1 MSTGLECD
9 AMRNVVAFIGLLL
22 AVSAAHGAEI
32 VLKTPLDYQVVQ
44 RSTPGKGLVQIVGD
58 LSEECPSAAT
68 IEARFVAGD
77 EEPAWQSVGGSVKD
91 HRLAATATLPAGGWW
106 RLDVRVMHAGREC
119 GRGSVAHVGVGEV
132 FVVAGQSNSANHG
145 EERQV
150 TESGRVAS
158 FDGTAWRLAHDP
170 QAGASGTMGSFMPP
184 LGDAIARRLDVPV
197 GFIACGIGATSVR
210 EWLPKG
216 ATFPNPPT
224 LESRVVRLPD
234 GAWESDGTAYA
245 QFIARMKS
253 MGPHGFRAV
262 LWHQGESDANQKDA
276 SRTLPGEQYR
286 DYLAKII
293 QDSRRDIGWKAPW
306 FVAQASYHVP
316 GDEKSDDIRS
326 AQASLWKDGI
336 ALEGP
341 DSDALTGEMRE
352 RGGQGV
358 HFSAKGLREHASR
371 WADKVLP
378 WLEQRWT
385 APRTVDGG
393 TEWSDY
399 AQLPE
404 CHSIGWVRANVQP
417 QDMQRWDGVLDEAIW
432 GTPSPQQAVG
442 RNWDWKISDD
452 AWREAVKQ
460 RGEGPLDE
468 VAFDLWVPDGVAV
481 VKGIV
486 AISGHGSGENLF
498 RHQGMRAL
506 ARELHLA
513 LFKFVGNPMQRGF
526 WPTSLLFQRLRTGGR
541 QSGHPEL
548 EHAPLFLYGHSN
560 GTGFSAIFAANE
572 PARVWG
578 WISMRPGITFQ
589 VYQPRAAQVPGLV
602 IFGENDPFLLRPSPA
617 ENLAVVQTIRKRH
630 DAVWN
635 MAVEPKTGH
644 GPGEKTWPLVFSF
657 LRHSFDA
664 RVPADAD
671 CRQGPVKL
679 EVLAVDRGLLGRN
692 WDSAAGGYQSLS
704 VFPFADFPGDKA
716 AASWLLNAAY
726 ADDWQAFQRD
736 GEVASPR

>member
-1 MSTGLECD
+1 MGLECD
-9 AMRNVVAFIGLLL
+9 AMKNIVAFIGLLL
-22 AVSAAHGAEI
+22 AASAASGAEI

-58 LSEECPSAAT
+58 LSEECPPAAT

-77 EEPAWQSVGGSVKD
+77 EEPAWRSVGGSVKD
-91 HRLAATATLPAGGWW
+91 RRLMATAAGPAGGWW

-158 FDGTAWRLAHDP
+158 FDGTAWRLANDP

-184 LGDAIARRLDVPV
+184 L
-197 GFIACGIGATSVR
+197 
-210 EWLPKG
+210 
-216 ATFPNPPT
+216 
-224 LESRVVRLPD
+224 
-234 GAWESDGTAYA
+234 
-245 QFIARMKS
+245 
-253 MGPHGFRAV
+253 
-262 LWHQGESDANQKDA
+262 
-276 SRTLPGEQYR
+276 
-286 DYLAKII
+286 
-293 QDSRRDIGWKAPW
+293 
-306 FVAQASYHVP
+306 

-358 HFSAKGLREHASR
+358 HLSAKGLREHASR

-385 APRTVDGG
+385 APRTADGG

-404 CHSIGWVRANVQP
+404 CHSIGWVRANVQS
-417 QDMQRWDGVLDEAIW
+417 QDTKRWDGVLDEAIW

-460 RGEGPLDE
+460 HGEGPMDE

-498 RHQGMRAL
+498 RHPGMRAL
-506 ARELHLA
+506 AKELHLA

-526 WPTSLLFQRLRTGGR
+526 WPTSLLFQRLRTCGD
-541 QSGHPEL
+541 QCGHPEL

-589 VYQPRAAQVPGLV
+589 V
-602 IFGENDPFLLRPSPA
+602 
-617 ENLAVVQTIRKRH
+617 
-630 DAVWN
+630 
-635 MAVEPKTGH
+635 
-644 GPGEKTWPLVFSF
+644 
-657 LRHSFDA
+657 
-664 RVPADAD
+664 
-671 CRQGPVKL
+671 
-679 EVLAVDRGLLGRN
+679 GRN
-692 WDSAAGGYQSLS
+692 WDSFAGGYQSLS
-704 VFPFADFPGDKA
+704 VFPFADFPGEKA

-726 ADDWQAFQRD
+726 ADDWQTFQRD

>member
-1 MSTGLECD
+1 MF
-9 AMRNVVAFIGLLL
+9 MKHIVAVIGLLL
-22 AVSAAHGAEI
+22 AASAAPGAEI

-58 LSEECPSAAT
+58 LSEECPPTAT

-77 EEPAWQSVGGSVKD
+77 EEAAWRSAGGSVKD
-91 HRLAATATLPAGGWW
+91 RRLTATAALPAGGWW

-119 GRGSVAHVGVGEV
+119 GRGSVAHVGIGEV

-158 FDGTAWRLAHDP
+158 FDGTAWRLANDP

-224 LESRVVRLPD
+224 LEGRVVRLPD
-234 GAWESDGTAYA
+234 GAWASDGTAYA
-245 QFIARMKS
+245 QFVARMKS

-262 LWHQGESDANQKDA
+262 LWHQGESDANQNDA

-286 DYLAKII
+286 ECLAKVIE
-293 QDSRRDIGWKAPW
+293 DSRRDIGWKAPW

-404 CHSIGWVRANVQP
+404 CHSIGWVRANVQS
-417 QDMQRWDGVLDEAIW
+417 QDTKRWDGVLDEAIW
-432 GTPSPQQAVG
+432 GTPSPQQAVD

-526 WPTSLLFQRLRTGGR
+526 WPTSLLFQRLRACGS
-541 QSGHPEL
+541 QCGHPEL

-560 GTGFSAIFAANE
+560 GTGFSAIFAADE
-572 PARVWG
+572 SARVWG

-617 ENLAVVQTIRKRH
+617 ENLAVVPTIRKRH
-630 DAVWN
+630 DAVWS

-679 EVLAVDRGLLGRN
+679 NVLAVDRGLLGRN
-692 WDSAAGGYQSLS
+692 WDSTAGGYQSLS
-704 VFPFADFPGDKA
+704 VFPFADFPGEKA

-726 ADDWQAFQRD
+726 ADDWQTFQRD